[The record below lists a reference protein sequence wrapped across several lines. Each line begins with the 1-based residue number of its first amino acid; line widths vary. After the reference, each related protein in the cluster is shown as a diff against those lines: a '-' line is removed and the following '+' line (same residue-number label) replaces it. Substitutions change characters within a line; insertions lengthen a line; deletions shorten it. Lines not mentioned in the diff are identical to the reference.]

1 MIFRVSIGEL
11 TTLLDDEITDER
23 PTPEVAADY
32 LHRCGTEVL
41 RVYTDLPAEALT
53 AQDDDGV
60 E

>member
-32 LHRCGTEVL
+32 LHRCATEVL
-41 RVYTDLPAEALT
+41 RVYTDLPAEALLEPG
-53 AQDDDGV
+53 AED
-60 E
+60 